1 MDTRT
6 PAAGRLGDGVFRLIK
21 LYTENVVRKTSG
33 NPDSLFG
40 FSMTMHRQLD
50 PICSGRLLVGAPR
63 AKALRGQTSSITGG
77 LYRCDMDR
85 DDCSRVEFDN
95 MENPKAESKQ
105 MQWMGVS
112 VSSQGPGGKV
122 MTCAHR
128 YQHLNNVGTNFEFR
142 AIIGRCYVFSQDL
155 SINPS
160 SNEDGGNWLFCQG
173 RSGGHERFGSCQQGL
188 SAIFD
193 DEYHYFIFGAPG
205 AYDWRGL
212 VRLEHNNF
220 TLLDMGFYDDGPFE
234 VGDEDAKDPNLVP
247 TPPNS
252 YLGFSLDTG
261 KRLVKQDQLTVV
273 AGAPRANHSGAVVLL
288 RKGPDTSKVM
298 EKDYIL
304 EGEGLASSFGYA
316 LAVLDLNGDRWEDLV
331 VGAPQ
336 YFEKEKEIGGAV
348 YVYVNNQ
355 GMWDKITP
363 VRIDGPQDSMFGL
376 AVANL
381 GDINQDGYHDFA
393 VGAPNDNN
401 GAGKVFI
408 FHGSKLAL
416 QSKKAGQVLTAKPGV
431 KMFGYSLASNM
442 DLDKN
447 SYPDLA
453 VGSLSDE
460 VFVYRA
466 RPVINVKKDIQLST
480 KEIDLT
486 KKNCGNTF
494 CLEVKAC
501 FSYTA
506 NPRSYSPRLTVVYS
520 LEADAENRKKGL
532 ISRAVFIE
540 GATKS
545 YNSRG
550 TVVLNS
556 QGMVECVN
564 RQLAIQENIK
574 DKLSG
579 IPIDV
584 SVEIQ
589 DTKRKRR
596 QSSFSQLPPVLDAN
610 VNNMVRSM
618 VPFRKEGCG
627 NDNICQSNLALSYRY
642 GYMAADDI
650 SFVPLELENG
660 IPVIK
665 LSNQKNVA
673 LEVNVTNLNGD
684 DAYEA
689 SMVAAFL
696 SSLTYSEFRVPL
708 NKHPVSCTANKN
720 GSLVDCELGN
730 PFKRNSEA
738 IFYIIMGTSGIS
750 LDTNEVEVELKFE
763 TTSEQQALMAVK
775 AKAKVAI
782 LLQLSVSGQALPSQA
797 YFSGKVIGEEAIKT
811 ESEMGSA
818 ITHRFKIINLGKSLT
833 EAAVLEIDW
842 PKETAD
848 EKWLLYLMNIS
859 LSGVKQIN
867 CSPKGEINPRQK
879 VGHNAPRS
887 RRAAKNSL
895 EGDKGTISRYTDEK
909 KSQTLSCDQ
918 GAKCVKIKCP
928 LQFTESNAVITLH
941 SRLWN
946 STFIEDFSKLHHVVV
961 TVKASLNVD
970 SSRNTVLHNAVTEVK
985 LTVFPERRE
994 TQTAGVAWWII
1005 VLTILLLLLLLGLL
1019 AFLLWK
1025 RGVFGKKNKQDS
1037 ADKERLTAKA

>member
-1 MDTRT
+1 
-6 PAAGRLGDGVFRLIK
+6 
-21 LYTENVVRKTSG
+21 
-33 NPDSLFG
+33 
-40 FSMTMHRQLD
+40 
-50 PICSGRLLVGAPR
+50 LLVGAPR

-381 GDINQDGYHDFA
+381 GDINQDGYHGKATIF
-393 VGAPNDNN
+393 VLLS
-401 GAGKVFI
+401 AGPFGGLIFFHSGSQILLWELRTIITVREKFSSFMGPSWHSSLRKLDSSSVFI
-408 FHGSKLAL
+408 SL
-416 QSKKAGQVLTAKPGV
+416 QVLTAKPGV

-708 NKHPVSCTANKN
+708 NVSLKHPVSCTANKN

-879 VGHNAPRS
+879 APRS

-970 SSRNTVLHNAVTEVK
+970 SSRNTVLHNAVTEVS
-985 LTVFPERRE
+985 LQHLRRSGA
-994 TQTAGVAWWII
+994 QLL
-1005 VLTILLLLLLLGLL
+1005 VLM
-1019 AFLLWK
+1019 
-1025 RGVFGKKNKQDS
+1025 
-1037 ADKERLTAKA
+1037 RLCPTG